1 MGRPMNRQH
10 IVVLAIAAVLAVIAW
25 REDVITPERLLFIA
39 ILGISIILHEVSHGW
54 AALGFGDETAKEAG
68 RLTLNPLAHID
79 PFGTLILP
87 ALLIFTTGVGFGY
100 AKPVPV
106 NPRRMRDPR
115 NHSLFVALAGPATNL
130 LIVVVATLL
139 YRSISPFP
147 GTFTFE
153 VLIGFG
159 LLNVALAVFNMIPI
173 PPLDGSA
180 VIERVLPRQ
189 WWPGYIRLRQYSMLI
204 LLAIVFLL
212 PGGFSRII
220 EPAVDIWAGFLQ
232 G

>member
-1 MGRPMNRQH
+1 MKRQH
-10 IVVLAIAAVLAVIAW
+10 IVVLVIAAILAVIAW
-25 REDVITPERLLFIA
+25 QEGVITLERIIFIG
-39 ILGISIILHEVSHGW
+39 ILGVSIILHEVSHGW
-54 AALGFGDETAKEAG
+54 AALGFGDTTAKEAG

-87 ALLIFTTGVGFGY
+87 AILIFTTGVGFGY

-115 NHSLFVALAGPATNL
+115 NHSLLVALAGPATNL
-130 LIVVVATLL
+130 ALVGIATVALRMRDPSSSRFVLDLI
-139 YRSISPFP
+139 F
-147 GTFTFE
+147 
-153 VLIGFG
+153 GFG
-159 LLNVALAVFNMIPI
+159 LLNVALAVFNLIPI

-204 LLAIVFLL
+204 LLGLVFLV

-220 EPAVDIWAGFLQ
+220 SPVVDLWVSFL
-232 G
+232 

>member
-1 MGRPMNRQH
+1 MKRQH
-10 IVVLAIAAVLAVIAW
+10 IVVLVIAAIIAVIAW
-25 REDVITPERLLFIA
+25 QEGVITVERLLFIG
-39 ILGISIILHEVSHGW
+39 ILGVSIILHEVSHGW

-87 ALLIFTTGVGFGY
+87 AILIFTTGVGFGY

-115 NHSLFVALAGPATNL
+115 NHSMLVALAGPATN
-130 LIVVVATLL
+130 IVLVGVATVLL
-139 YRSISPFP
+139 RMRNPSMS
-147 GTFTFE
+147 TFTVELLF
-153 VLIGFG
+153 GFG
-159 LLNVALAVFNMIPI
+159 LLNVALAVFNLIPI

-204 LLAIVFLL
+204 LLALVFLL

-220 EPAVDIWAGFLQ
+220 SPVVELWVSFL
-232 G
+232 

>member
-1 MGRPMNRQH
+1 MKRQH
-10 IVVLAIAAVLAVIAW
+10 IVVIVIAAIIAVIAW
-25 REDVITPERLLFIA
+25 QEGVITPERLIFIGFLA
-39 ILGISIILHEVSHGW
+39 VSIILHEVSHGW

-87 ALLIFTTGVGFGY
+87 AILIFTTGVGFGY

-115 NHSLFVALAGPATNL
+115 NHSLLVALAGPATNL
-130 LIVVVATLL
+130 LLVGVATVAIRMRDASTSTFVLDLL
-139 YRSISPFP
+139 F
-147 GTFTFE
+147 
-153 VLIGFG
+153 GFG
-159 LLNVALAVFNMIPI
+159 LLNVALAVFNLIPI

-204 LLAIVFLL
+204 LLALVFLL

-220 EPAVDIWAGFLQ
+220 SPAVELWVSFL
-232 G
+232 

>member
-1 MGRPMNRQH
+1 MKRQH
-10 IVVLAIAAVLAVIAW
+10 IVVLVVAAIIAVIAW
-25 REDVITPERLLFIA
+25 QEGVITTERLIFIA
-39 ILGISIILHEVSHGW
+39 ILGVSIILHEVSHGW

-87 ALLIFTTGVGFGY
+87 AILIFTTGVGFGY

-115 NHSLFVALAGPATNL
+115 NHSLLVALAGPATNIVLVAIATVAIRMRNPDTSTFVLDL
-130 LIVVVATLL
+130 L
-139 YRSISPFP
+139 F
-147 GTFTFE
+147 
-153 VLIGFG
+153 GFG
-159 LLNVALAVFNMIPI
+159 LMNVALAVFNLIPI

-180 VIERVLPRQ
+180 VIERVLPRK

-204 LLAIVFLL
+204 LLALVFLV
-212 PGGFSRII
+212 PGGVSRII
-220 EPAVDIWAGFLQ
+220 SPVVELWIDFL
-232 G
+232 

>member
-1 MGRPMNRQH
+1 MKRQH
-10 IVVLAIAAVLAVIAW
+10 IVVVVIAAIIGVIAW
-25 REDVITPERLLFIA
+25 QEGVVTAERLIFIA
-39 ILGISIILHEVSHGW
+39 ILGVSIILHEVSHGW

-87 ALLIFTTGVGFGY
+87 AILIFTTGVGFGY

-115 NHSLFVALAGPATNL
+115 NHSLLVALAGPATN
-130 LIVVVATLL
+130 IVLVGIATVAI
-139 YRSISPFP
+139 RMRDP
-147 GTFTFE
+147 GTSTF
-153 VLIGFG
+153 VLDLLFGFG
-159 LLNVALAVFNMIPI
+159 LLNVALAVFNLIPI

-189 WWPGYIRLRQYSMLI
+189 WWPGYIRLRQYSMLL
-204 LLAIVFLL
+204 LLALVFVV

-220 EPAVDIWAGFLQ
+220 RPAVDLWIGFL
-232 G
+232 

>member
-1 MGRPMNRQH
+1 MKRQH
-10 IVVLAIAAVLAVIAW
+10 IVVLVIAAIIAVVAW
-25 REDVITPERLLFIA
+25 QEGVITVERLVFIG
-39 ILGISIILHEVSHGW
+39 ILGVSIILHEVSHGW
-54 AALGFGDETAKEAG
+54 AALGFGDTTAKEAG

-87 ALLIFTTGVGFGY
+87 AILIFTTGVGFGY

-115 NHSLFVALAGPATNL
+115 NHSLLVALAGPATNL
-130 LIVVVATLL
+130 LLVGVATLL
-139 YRSISPFP
+139 LRLRDPSMSS
-147 GTFTFE
+147 FTVELLF
-153 VLIGFG
+153 GFG
-159 LLNVALAVFNMIPI
+159 LMNVALAVFNLIPI

-204 LLAIVFLL
+204 LLALVFLL

-220 EPAVDIWAGFLQ
+220 SPAVELWVSFL
-232 G
+232 

>member
-1 MGRPMNRQH
+1 MKRQH
-10 IVVLAIAAVLAVIAW
+10 IVVLVIAAIIGVIAW
-25 REDVITPERLLFIA
+25 QEGVITAERLIFIA
-39 ILGISIILHEVSHGW
+39 ILGVSIILHEVSHGW

-87 ALLIFTTGVGFGY
+87 AILIFTTGVGFGY

-115 NHSLFVALAGPATNL
+115 NHSLLVALAGPATN
-130 LIVVVATLL
+130 IVLVGIATVAI
-139 YRSISPFP
+139 RMRDP
-147 GTFTFE
+147 GTSSF
-153 VLIGFG
+153 VLDLLFGFG
-159 LLNVALAVFNMIPI
+159 LLNVALAVFNLIPI

-180 VIERVLPRQ
+180 VIERVLPRK
-189 WWPGYIRLRQYSMLI
+189 WWPGYIRLRQYSMLL
-204 LLAIVFLL
+204 LLALVFVV

-220 EPAVDIWAGFLQ
+220 RPAVDLWIGFL
-232 G
+232 

>member
-1 MGRPMNRQH
+1 MKRQH
-10 IVVLAIAAVLAVIAW
+10 VIVLVIAAIIAVIAW
-25 REDVITPERLLFIA
+25 QEGVITVERLFFIG
-39 ILGISIILHEVSHGW
+39 ILGVSIILHEVSHGW
-54 AALGFGDETAKEAG
+54 AALGFGDTTAKEAG

-115 NHSLFVALAGPATNL
+115 NHSLLVALAGPATNL
-130 LIVVVATLL
+130 VLVGVATLL
-139 YRSISPFP
+139 LRLRNPSMSS
-147 GTFTFE
+147 FTVDLLF
-153 VLIGFG
+153 GFG
-159 LLNVALAVFNMIPI
+159 LMNVALAVFNLIPI

-204 LLAIVFLL
+204 LLALVFLL

-220 EPAVDIWAGFLQ
+220 SPAVELWVSFL
-232 G
+232 

>member
-1 MGRPMNRQH
+1 MKRQH
-10 IVVLAIAAVLAVIAW
+10 IIVVVIAAVIAVIAW
-25 REDVITPERLLFIA
+25 QEGVITAERLIFIG
-39 ILGISIILHEVSHGW
+39 ILGVSIILHEVSHGW

-87 ALLIFTTGVGFGY
+87 AILIFTTGVGFGY

-115 NHSLFVALAGPATNL
+115 NHSLLVALAGPATN
-130 LIVVVATLL
+130 IVLVGIATVAI
-139 YRSISPFP
+139 RMRDP
-147 GTFTFE
+147 GTSSF
-153 VLIGFG
+153 VLDLLFGFG
-159 LLNVALAVFNMIPI
+159 LLNVALAVFNLIPI

-204 LLAIVFLL
+204 LLALVFLV

-220 EPAVDIWAGFLQ
+220 RPAVDLWVSFL
-232 G
+232 